1 MMTTMLVRKLA
12 LRDEDGDVTP
22 LWEKAH
28 LKTQEWL
35 RLAGNK
41 IEMQSKWFT
50 VVQFDLNSNFKLDLN
65 SVKRVDSYSYKL
77 WKHLYNERAKENA
90 EKLKYVL
97 EYFYQLQNKFL
108 ILRKTQQLG
117 FSTLTMSPQRKMLR
131 SRLTV

>member
-1 MMTTMLVRKLA
+1 MA

-35 RLAGNK
+35 CLAENK

-65 SVKRVDSYSYKL
+65 SVKRVDSSPSY
-77 WKHLYNERAKENA
+77 
-90 EKLKYVL
+90 
-97 EYFYQLQNKFL
+97 
-108 ILRKTQQLG
+108 G
-117 FSTLTMSPQRKMLR
+117 STFTMSAQRKMLR
-131 SRLTV
+131 S